1 MAKFNLNDYETVEQR
16 LHRFWRDNPTG
27 RVHTE
32 VVAHS
37 ADFDQVVIKAAVW
50 KDRDQAHP
58 DATGFAEEHR
68 STGRGPNAD
77 CWWENCETSAIGR
90 ALANL
95 GMSGSKRPSREEMV
109 KASRKERG
117 FAVGFDEVARLSKLI
132 RDTEA
137 PLITMSEF
145 LGRAVRTKHDINQ
158 HDLDRYIKEL
168 KDDLKGATEL

>member
-1 MAKFNLNDYETVEQR
+1 MARFNLKDYETVEQR
-16 LHRFWRDNPTG
+16 LDRFWKANPCG
-27 RVHTE
+27 RVYTE
-32 VVAHS
+32 LVSHS
-37 ADFDQVVIKAAVW
+37 EDFNQVVIKASVW

-109 KASRKERG
+109 KASRKEQG
-117 FAVGFDEVARLSKLI
+117 LADGFDEVARLSRLI
-132 RDTEA
+132 RDADA
-137 PLITMSEF
+137 PLTTMSEF
-145 LGRAVRTKHDINQ
+145 LGRAVRTKHDISQ
-158 HDLDRYIKEL
+158 DELDRYIKGLEAS
-168 KDDLKGATEL
+168 LKGTVEL

>member
-1 MAKFNLNDYETVEQR
+1 MPRFNPNDYETVEQR
-16 LHRFWRDNPTG
+16 LHRFWGDNPTG

-37 ADFDQVVIKAAVW
+37 TDFDQVVIKAAVW
-50 KDRDQAHP
+50 KDRDQARP

-95 GMSGSKRPSREEMV
+95 GMSGSKRPSREEMA
-109 KASRKERG
+109 KASRSR
-117 FAVGFDEVARLSKLI
+117 AVPVGFDEVARLSKLV
-132 RDTEA
+132 RESEA
-137 PLITMSEF
+137 PAPTMSEF
-145 LGRAVRTKHDINQ
+145 LGRTVRTKHDLNQ
-158 HDLDRYIKEL
+158 DELDRYIDQL
-168 KDDLKGATEL
+168 KAAVA